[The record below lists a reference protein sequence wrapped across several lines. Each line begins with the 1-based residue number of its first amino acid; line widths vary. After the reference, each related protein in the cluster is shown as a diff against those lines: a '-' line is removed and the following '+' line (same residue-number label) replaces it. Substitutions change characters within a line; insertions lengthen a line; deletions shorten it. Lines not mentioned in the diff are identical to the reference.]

1 MKNFGSLGKNFL
13 QVDMN
18 RRGASAAF
26 SLGLSLYTLLVGR
39 RVLIVKKDGKTLIDE
54 NDVGDPLR
62 PTSQE
67 RSLIIMAK
75 ELEGIDQHLYDIGC
89 GLAVLYNNDA
99 SDSHAEDW
107 LLTQIQEALKG
118 ED

>member
-1 MKNFGSLGKNFL
+1 MIKFDNNFL
-13 QVDMN
+13 TVEMN
-18 RRGASAAF
+18 RRGAAAKF
-26 SLGLSLYTLLVGR
+26 TLLPDLYSILVGR
-39 RVLIVKKDGKTLIDE
+39 RVLIVKKDGKTIIDE

-62 PTSQE
+62 PTTQE
-67 RSLIIMAK
+67 RSLILMAK
-75 ELEGIDQHLYDIGC
+75 ELEGIDRHLYDIGC
-89 GLAVLYNNDA
+89 GLAILYNNEA